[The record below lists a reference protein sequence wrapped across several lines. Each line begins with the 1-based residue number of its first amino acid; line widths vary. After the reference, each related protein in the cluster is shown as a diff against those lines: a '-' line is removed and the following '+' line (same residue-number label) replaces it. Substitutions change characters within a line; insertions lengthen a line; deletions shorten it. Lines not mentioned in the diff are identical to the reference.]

1 MLQKLQNVSISCE
14 DVSKVANNKNI
25 FFCKKCDY
33 STSRKS
39 SWLKHIETKKHKRTM
54 FQKLQD
60 NEKYPKKGNKYFCK
74 WCDYYTC
81 KKSNM
86 IKHKKTNK
94 CLLQKKKLCE
104 KKCSQM
110 LDESI
115 KAATFTCKWCE
126 KSWGSRQ
133 SLWRHK
139 KKCKSKKISEDHNP
153 DIDCF
158 DENEKITI
166 DINEYNKLKK
176 KAEEAENS
184 KPVVQKQIVQNITN
198 NINYNCFNVF
208 LDEHCKNAQ
217 TLKDF
222 VNSINVS
229 LKDLDYTKKNGYVE
243 GISSILNKQLED
255 LNPTD
260 RPIHSTDQKRLKFMV
275 KNKDG
280 WVKDD
285 GSQLNK
291 VVIRETKFKLVKSLS
306 DWEKEN
312 PGYGSNPQKLQVW
325 QESLNKIAPPEDV
338 KEKYDKA
345 IIKKIAKEASI
356 KDAIKS
362 LTD

>member
-1 MLQKLQNVSISCE
+1 MYLSPMASPLEK
-14 DVSKVANNKNI
+14 KVAKSSNSYYCKYCDYITSKKFNWEKHLTTQKHIKKRHLASPDNAQKVAKSSKM
-25 FFCKKCDY
+25 FFCPNCDKKY
-33 STSRKS
+33 KSRNGL
-39 SWLKHIETKKHKRTM
+39 WKH
-54 FQKLQD
+54 
-60 NEKYPKKGNKYFCK
+60 
-74 WCDYYTC
+74 
-81 KKSNM
+81 
-86 IKHKKTNK
+86 
-94 CLLQKKKLCE
+94 
-104 KKCSQM
+104 
-110 LDESI
+110 
-115 KAATFTCKWCE
+115 A
-126 KSWGSRQ
+126 
-133 SLWRHK
+133 
-139 KKCKSKKISEDHNP
+139 KKCKKIESVLET
-153 DIDCF
+153 
-158 DENEKITI
+158 KTQTI
-166 DINEYNKLKK
+166 
-176 KAEEAENS
+176 
-184 KPVVQKQIVQNITN
+184 VQKQIVQNITN

-345 IIKKIAKEASI
+345 IIKNIAKEASI

-362 LTD
+362 LND

>member
-1 MLQKLQNVSISCE
+1 MYLSPMASPLEK
-14 DVSKVANNKNI
+14 KVAKSSNSYYCKYCDYITSKKFNWEKHLTTQKHSKKRHLASPDNAQKVAKSSKI
-25 FFCKKCDY
+25 FFCPNCDKNY
-33 STSRKS
+33 KSRNGL
-39 SWLKHIETKKHKRTM
+39 WKH
-54 FQKLQD
+54 
-60 NEKYPKKGNKYFCK
+60 
-74 WCDYYTC
+74 
-81 KKSNM
+81 
-86 IKHKKTNK
+86 
-94 CLLQKKKLCE
+94 
-104 KKCSQM
+104 
-110 LDESI
+110 
-115 KAATFTCKWCE
+115 A
-126 KSWGSRQ
+126 
-133 SLWRHK
+133 
-139 KKCKSKKISEDHNP
+139 KKCKKIESVLET
-153 DIDCF
+153 
-158 DENEKITI
+158 KTQTI
-166 DINEYNKLKK
+166 
-176 KAEEAENS
+176 
-184 KPVVQKQIVQNITN
+184 VQKQIVQNITN

-312 PGYGSNPQKLQVW
+312 PGYGSSPQKLQVW

-345 IIKKIAKEASI
+345 IIKNIAKEASI

>member
-1 MLQKLQNVSISCE
+1 MFHLDK
-14 DVSKVANNKNI
+14 KVAKSRKSYY
-25 FFCKKCDY
+25 CECCDY
-33 STSRKS
+33 TTSRKND
-39 SWLKHIETKKHKRTM
+39 WDKHLKTKKHIGQCFT
-54 FQKLQD
+54 FVS
-60 NEKYPKKGNKYFCK
+60 
-74 WCDYYTC
+74 
-81 KKSNM
+81 KKS
-86 IKHKKTNK
+86 
-94 CLLQKKKLCE
+94 QKVAE
-104 KKCSQM
+104 KKYICNICNK
-110 LDESI
+110 EY
-115 KAATFTCKWCE
+115 
-126 KSWGSRQ
+126 KSRTT
-133 SLWRHK
+133 LWRHK
-139 KKCKSKKISEDHNP
+139 KKCSLAKKMDVVE
-153 DIDCF
+153 
-158 DENEKITI
+158 
-166 DINEYNKLKK
+166 
-176 KAEEAENS
+176 S
-184 KPVVQKQIVQNITN
+184 KPQTIVQNITN

>member
-14 DVSKVANNKNI
+14 DVAKVAKNKNI
-25 FFCKKCDY
+25 FYCKNCDY

-60 NEKYPKKGNKYFCK
+60 NENYKKKDGNYFCE
-74 WCDYYTC
+74 WCDYTTY
-81 KKSNM
+81 KKCNF
-86 IKHKKTNK
+86 IKHRNTKK
-94 CLLQKKKLCE
+94 CLLQKKKQLA
-104 KKCSQM
+104 KKCSKI
-110 LDESI
+110 LKDSI
-115 KAATFTCKWCE
+115 KISTFTCEWCE

-153 DIDCF
+153 NIDCF
-158 DENEKITI
+158 DKDEKITI

-176 KAEEAENS
+176 KAEGKVVEES
-184 KPVVQKQIVQNITN
+184 KPQTVIHNITN

-208 LDEHCKNAQ
+208 LDEHCKGAQ

-345 IIKKIAKEASI
+345 IIKNLAKEASI

>member
-1 MLQKLQNVSISCE
+1 MYLSPMASPLEK
-14 DVSKVANNKNI
+14 KVAKSSNSYYCKYCDYITSKKFNWEKHLTTQKHIKKRHLASPDNAQKVAKSSKM
-25 FFCKKCDY
+25 FFCPNCDKKY
-33 STSRKS
+33 KSRNGL
-39 SWLKHIETKKHKRTM
+39 WKH
-54 FQKLQD
+54 
-60 NEKYPKKGNKYFCK
+60 
-74 WCDYYTC
+74 
-81 KKSNM
+81 
-86 IKHKKTNK
+86 
-94 CLLQKKKLCE
+94 
-104 KKCSQM
+104 
-110 LDESI
+110 
-115 KAATFTCKWCE
+115 A
-126 KSWGSRQ
+126 
-133 SLWRHK
+133 
-139 KKCKSKKISEDHNP
+139 KKCKKIESVLET
-153 DIDCF
+153 
-158 DENEKITI
+158 KTQTI
-166 DINEYNKLKK
+166 
-176 KAEEAENS
+176 
-184 KPVVQKQIVQNITN
+184 VQKQIVQNITN

-312 PGYGSNPQKLQVW
+312 PDYSKNIEKKELWQKSLDAISPHVDLQ
-325 QESLNKIAPPEDV
+325 
-338 KEKYDKA
+338 EKYNKV
-345 IIKKIAKEASI
+345 INKNISKFSI
-356 KDAIKS
+356 KDAINS
-362 LTD
+362 LND

>member
-1 MLQKLQNVSISCE
+1 MKKSCK
-14 DVSKVANNKNI
+14 KVAKNEQKVAKKSRSK
-25 FFCKKCDY
+25 FLYFCNQCDY
-33 STSRKS
+33 TTSRKS
-39 SWLKHIETKKHKRTM
+39 SWNKHLETKKHKRTM
-54 FQKLQD
+54 IEKLQD
-60 NEKYPKKGNKYFCK
+60 NGQIVKSQQIEDGYHFCS
-74 WCDYYTC
+74 WCDYVTS
-81 KKSNM
+81 KKCDLL
-86 IKHKKTNK
+86 KHRKTTK
-94 CLLQKKKLCE
+94 CLRQMRE
-104 KKCSQM
+104 KCYKMSQG
-110 LDESI
+110 D
-115 KAATFTCKWCE
+115 
-126 KSWGSRQ
+126 
-133 SLWRHK
+133 
-139 KKCKSKKISEDHNP
+139 
-153 DIDCF
+153 
-158 DENEKITI
+158 KITI
-166 DINEYNKLKK
+166 SKSEYEKLKK
-176 KAEEAENS
+176 KAEEKVVEEL
-184 KPVVQKQIVQNITN
+184 KPQTVIHNIKN
-198 NINYNCFNVF
+198 NINYNCFNLF

-345 IIKKIAKEASI
+345 IIKNIAKEASI

>member
-1 MLQKLQNVSISCE
+1 MGKS
-14 DVSKVANNKNI
+14 
-25 FFCKKCDY
+25 CKKDVKKKQKNAKKSNGKNMYFCDDCDY
-33 STSRKS
+33 TTSRKS
-39 SWLKHIETKKHKRTM
+39 SLDKHLETKKHKWTM
-54 FQKLQD
+54 IQKLRD
-60 NEKYPKKGNKYFCK
+60 NEQFEKSQQIKEGWHYCC
-74 WCDYYTC
+74 WCDYITS
-81 KKSNM
+81 KKSDLV
-86 IKHKKTNK
+86 KHRKTTK
-94 CLLQKKKLCE
+94 CRRE
-104 KKCSQM
+104 MRYKCVRFV
-110 LDESI
+110 
-115 KAATFTCKWCE
+115 A
-126 KSWGSRQ
+126 G
-133 SLWRHK
+133 
-139 KKCKSKKISEDHNP
+139 
-153 DIDCF
+153 
-158 DENEKITI
+158 EKITI
-166 DINEYNKLKK
+166 DIHEYNKLKK
-176 KAEEAENS
+176 KAEEKVVEES
-184 KPVVQKQIVQNITN
+184 KPHTVIHNITN

-345 IIKKIAKEASI
+345 IIKNIAKEASI

>member
-1 MLQKLQNVSISCE
+1 MYLSPMASPLEK
-14 DVSKVANNKNI
+14 KVAKSSNSYYCKYCDYITSKKFNWEKHLTTQKHIKKRHLASPDNAQKVAKSSKM
-25 FFCKKCDY
+25 FFCPNCDKKY
-33 STSRKS
+33 KSRNGL
-39 SWLKHIETKKHKRTM
+39 WKH
-54 FQKLQD
+54 
-60 NEKYPKKGNKYFCK
+60 
-74 WCDYYTC
+74 
-81 KKSNM
+81 S
-86 IKHKKTNK
+86 
-94 CLLQKKKLCE
+94 
-104 KKCSQM
+104 
-110 LDESI
+110 
-115 KAATFTCKWCE
+115 
-126 KSWGSRQ
+126 
-133 SLWRHK
+133 
-139 KKCKSKKISEDHNP
+139 KKCKKIESVLET
-153 DIDCF
+153 
-158 DENEKITI
+158 KTQTI
-166 DINEYNKLKK
+166 
-176 KAEEAENS
+176 
-184 KPVVQKQIVQNITN
+184 VQKQIVQNITN

-222 VNSINVS
+222 VSSINVS

-345 IIKKIAKEASI
+345 IIKNLAKEASI

>member
-1 MLQKLQNVSISCE
+1 MFHLDKKGVKRSKSYYCE
-14 DVSKVANNKNI
+14 Y
-25 FFCKKCDY
+25 CDY
-33 STSRKS
+33 TASQKS
-39 SWLKHIETKKHKRTM
+39 NWERHLKTKKHQGQCFTFVSKTS
-54 FQKLQD
+54 
-60 NEKYPKKGNKYFCK
+60 KKGVKSIFK
-74 WCDYYTC
+74 CDF
-81 KKSNM
+81 
-86 IKHKKTNK
+86 
-94 CLLQKKKLCE
+94 CE
-104 KKCSQM
+104 KV
-110 LDESI
+110 
-115 KAATFTCKWCE
+115 CK
-126 KSWGSRQ
+126 SRTT
-133 SLWRHK
+133 LWRHK
-139 KKCKSKKISEDHNP
+139 KTCSLAKINNVVE
-153 DIDCF
+153 
-158 DENEKITI
+158 
-166 DINEYNKLKK
+166 
-176 KAEEAENS
+176 S
-184 KPVVQKQIVQNITN
+184 KPQTIVQNITN

-260 RPIHSTDQKRLKFMV
+260 RPIHSTDPKRLKFMV

-345 IIKKIAKEASI
+345 IIKNIAKEASI

>member
-1 MLQKLQNVSISCE
+1 MRQKKSHCDKKSSKMLQDSIKISTFTCE
-14 DVSKVANNKNI
+14 
-25 FFCKKCDY
+25 
-33 STSRKS
+33 
-39 SWLKHIETKKHKRTM
+39 
-54 FQKLQD
+54 
-60 NEKYPKKGNKYFCK
+60 
-74 WCDYYTC
+74 WCDYC
-81 KKSNM
+81 CGARS
-86 IKHKKTNK
+86 
-94 CLLQKKKLCE
+94 
-104 KKCSQM
+104 
-110 LDESI
+110 
-115 KAATFTCKWCE
+115 
-126 KSWGSRQ
+126 

-139 KKCKSKKISEDHNP
+139 KKCKSKKLSEEHNP
-153 DIDCF
+153 NI
-158 DENEKITI
+158 ESKKKREKITI
-166 DINEYNKLKK
+166 DINEYNELKK
-176 KAEEAENS
+176 KAEGKVVEET
-184 KPVVQKQIVQNITN
+184 KPQTVIHNITN

-208 LDEHCKNAQ
+208 LDEHCKGAQ

-306 DWEKEN
+306 DWEKKN

-345 IIKKIAKEASI
+345 IIKNIAKEASI